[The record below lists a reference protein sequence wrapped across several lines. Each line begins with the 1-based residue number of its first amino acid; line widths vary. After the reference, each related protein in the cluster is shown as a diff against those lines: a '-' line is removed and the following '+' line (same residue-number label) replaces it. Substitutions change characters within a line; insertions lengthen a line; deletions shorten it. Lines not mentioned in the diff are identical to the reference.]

1 VADARRI
8 ADQCAPVAVFLAA
21 SVVVSFIPEGR
32 TIGLGMLALT
42 VAAGITTAIWLVRR
56 CVIEIPWPYRT
67 VTWTMPDGLFARTA
81 SASLELERITNVGVT
96 AIGDDEHQ
104 VVFDTTDG
112 ERVLLSTNVN
122 LGSLT
127 QASAESRAR
136 LVSALIERARGE

>member
-1 VADARRI
+1 
-8 ADQCAPVAVFLAA
+8 
-21 SVVVSFIPEGR
+21 
-32 TIGLGMLALT
+32 MLALT
-42 VAAGITTAIWLVRR
+42 VAGGIATAIWLVRR

-81 SASLELERITNVGVT
+81 AASLELERITSVSVT

-104 VVFDTTDG
+104 VAFDTTDG

-127 QASAESRAR
+127 HASAERRAR
-136 LVSALIERARGE
+136 LVSALIEQARTE